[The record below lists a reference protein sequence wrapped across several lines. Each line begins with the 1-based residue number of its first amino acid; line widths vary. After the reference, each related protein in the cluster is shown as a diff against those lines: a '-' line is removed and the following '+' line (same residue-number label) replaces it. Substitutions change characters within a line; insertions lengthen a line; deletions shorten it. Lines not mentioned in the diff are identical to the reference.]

1 MDRKPLDISHCRGSR
16 VLEKIAFPPDVAVL
30 VAGEVPGY
38 PGTLVQLHSYPI
50 HWQVLTSHPSRM
62 STEQVAEQQYCT
74 ELMGYQ
80 IISISN

>member
-38 PGTLVQLHSYPI
+38 LDTLVQLHSYPI
-50 HWQVLTSHPSRM
+50 HWQVGAYKPPVGEVNGAGSR
-62 STEQVAEQQYCT
+62 TAI
-74 ELMGYQ
+74 LH
-80 IISISN
+80 

>member
-38 PGTLVQLHSYPI
+38 LDTLVLHSYPI
-50 HWQVLTSHPSRM
+50 HWQVLTSHPSGM
-62 STEQVAEQQYCT
+62 STAQVAEQQYCT